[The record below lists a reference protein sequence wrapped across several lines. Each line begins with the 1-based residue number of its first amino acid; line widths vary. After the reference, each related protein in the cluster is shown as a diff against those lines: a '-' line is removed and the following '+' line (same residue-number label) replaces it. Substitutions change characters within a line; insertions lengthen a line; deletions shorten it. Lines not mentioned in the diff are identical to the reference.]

1 MENSQEIKLK
11 YEFTE
16 DEVSYLL
23 NAVNNQNPSEIQH
36 KMIEESKMVL
46 HIVNLL
52 KSPLNLNELK
62 KKDRRKPNNTG

>member
-1 MENSQEIKLK
+1 MIMKLK

-16 DEVSYLL
+16 EEVSYLL
-23 NAVNNQNPSEIQH
+23 NAVNNQNPVDIQH

-46 HIVNLL
+46 HIVELL

-62 KKDRRKPNNTG
+62 RKDRRKPNNTG

>member
-1 MENSQEIKLK
+1 MEPKLK

-23 NAVNNQNPSEIQH
+23 NAINNQRSLEAPN
-36 KMIEESKMVL
+36 KMIEESNKVL

-52 KSPLNLNELK
+52 KSPLNLKDLK
-62 KKDRRKPNNTG
+62 IDRRKPQTGT

>member
-1 MENSQEIKLK
+1 MEQKLK

-23 NAVNNQNPSEIQH
+23 NAVNNQNPVDIQH

-46 HIVNLL
+46 HIVELL

-62 KKDRRKPNNTG
+62 RKDRRKPNNTG